1 MTPAG
6 YLRLC
11 KQFSDGGGGEE
22 KEDTEAENVYVNSE
36 QAVYPQQSLLSELI
50 WVLKIHMKTETQ
62 A

>member
-11 KQFSDGGGGEE
+11 KQFSDGGGREE
-22 KEDTEAENVYVNSE
+22 EAEDTEADNVYVNSG
-36 QAVYPQQSLLSELI
+36 QAVYPQPFVRTNL
-50 WVLKIHMKTETQ
+50 VLKIHMKTETQ

>member
-1 MTPAG
+1 MTPPG

-22 KEDTEAENVYVNSE
+22 EGTEAENVYVNSE

-50 WVLKIHMKTETQ
+50 WYLKFT
-62 A
+62 

>member
-22 KEDTEAENVYVNSE
+22 EAEDTEADNVYVNIG
-36 QAVYPQQSLLSELI
+36 QAVYPQPF
-50 WVLKIHMKTETQ
+50 VRTDF
-62 A
+62 